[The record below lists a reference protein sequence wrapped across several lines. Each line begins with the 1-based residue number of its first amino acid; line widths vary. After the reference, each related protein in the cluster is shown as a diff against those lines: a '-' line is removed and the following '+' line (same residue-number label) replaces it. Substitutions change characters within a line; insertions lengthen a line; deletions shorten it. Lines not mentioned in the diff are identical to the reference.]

1 MTLRFTPEQYEAYE
15 RRRVTQIGRVTQA
28 QKTEMAATWNG
39 NSNVEVV
46 TLDAVGTSS
55 CKASVD
61 VTRSPAPAKLVQVP
75 TPESAVL
82 KAVLVALRIHP
93 MVAWAERMNVMSQT
107 LQYKGVDRYVK
118 AGFKGL
124 SDIIGMLR
132 DGRFLAVEVKRPGG
146 QPTQAQIEFLGLVDR
161 SGGVAFIARSVDDV
175 IRALAAPKEAA

>member
-1 MTLRFTPEQYEAYE
+1 MSTTRSEWEAHIAAME
-15 RRRVTQIGRVTQA
+15 LKRVTQIGRVTQA

-39 NSNVEVV
+39 NVEVV
-46 TLDAVGTSS
+46 SLDAVGGSS
-55 CKASVD
+55 CKASVE
-61 VTRSPAPAKLVQVP
+61 VTRPASPAKLVPVP

-82 KAVLVALRIHP
+82 KAVLAALRIHP

-175 IRALAAPKEAA
+175 IRALAAPKDAA